1 MSVKEDCQT
10 KSEIKKIIKSNKIVI
25 LKFGAKWCRPCKLI
39 APQYKELA
47 NNVSSNIKKRNI
59 PENIIQFLSIDVDDL
74 CKETGQKWGDLFEC
88 SAVPMFVIF
97 YQNKTE
103 KTFMG
108 ADLEEVSE
116 FINNLIHIAL
126 NTASIA

>member
-10 KSEIKKIIKSNKIVI
+10 KSEIKQIIKSNKIVI
-25 LKFGAKWCRPCKLI
+25 LKFGATWCRPCKLI

-47 NNVSSNIKKRNI
+47 NNVSINIKKRNI
-59 PENIIQFLSIDVDDL
+59 PENIIQFLSIDIDDI

-88 SAVPMFVIF
+88 NAVPMFVIF
-97 YQNKTE
+97 YNNKTE

-108 ADLEEVSE
+108 GDLEAVSE
-116 FINNLIHIAL
+116 FLNNLIHIAL
-126 NTASIA
+126 NTTSIA